1 MTARDYSDY
10 DVPEEPSRPPRRRRR
25 RVVQAVRTAVERL
38 SWLAEPLVLSSHG
51 LRQEPVVAPQFPPWE
66 IVEVPRIEQWAP
78 QANIVLREITSA
90 MLDRAGHTV
99 GQLTKT
105 ARERRNYE
113 PVAQVAAELLAKV
126 RAAHDAWHRLRRIAG
141 PTVQTARDL
150 MVVAS
155 LTLPSWERP
164 RQRHTEVPTWPVPHS
179 ASRKPGPRVRS
190 SKRAKTPKR
199 PKPDE
204 TCDLQAF
211 LSSWA
216 DPEGCLRLLDRFDP
230 ELVRA
235 AADGLSADPS
245 MPSRVR
251 AAATSWKGRVSGV
264 SRSVSQGIPFWLA
277 SRLPSSMRGI
287 DAQFLRELVSEEATR
302 IVVRWIATLDHRP
315 ERLSLSQFQDA
326 SQRPACDAD
335 LAQLLR
341 ALARENCTIPEEL
354 CELPEQ
360 DQAWI
365 AAAVPCV
372 APQVVPQLL
381 NRASQARLPQLR
393 TFLLTIDCWWSQR
406 LSPDQ
411 QLHAFRLTQPVAWRS
426 FVLNRHGKL
435 DDDTLKSYRGA
446 LCEAWLT
453 YALISNGM
461 RHDEVEEEILPKLR
475 SHEAVWPLLRA
486 CARGKA
492 ATREAVGLLDQL
504 TSIAPRGTPPGEAL
518 EETRTLP
525 IDGLLYLVGRPETST
540 ISEVVGLVCDW
551 RRSGRIP
558 ADVTRILLQW
568 AAEDLCW
575 VEDRP
580 SNRSRRW
587 KAWRP
592 RFPRLLEHLAQVPDG
607 HAEGQVTLLAHAASH
622 LRPESVAAGFTPLLT
637 IIAGL
642 VASGRVQNG
651 YFIGRFLSIVVGAYV
666 ADIRGRL
673 DRDQLRPEEEQE
685 IAEACFAGKSALL
698 DVADDTNRWH
708 LVIQGLEFWCGPHEL
723 HAVLRRLLRTHP
735 TSAFDLVYRYGLVPV
750 PDHGFLGQR
759 VRHWAHPSSVPELR
773 SGEALPESLI
783 EQLRASDRL
792 EAEARR
798 MVFLSN
804 ELEVPPSWTSGLK
817 RFIDA
822 DKREKEF
829 QELSRKQ
836 ASGALSS
843 GQRGRLM
850 LLSKRRP
857 PRPLS
862 PEQQARV
869 AEKLAEAGD
878 LLLCQ
883 LLANEADRCLR
894 QRLRRLVGDDAD
906 QVEMS
911 EEVRNAVRLYS
922 GLKENRRVLRRLLK
936 AWFEGER
943 DWVQNHP
950 ANRDWLNRAREAGKD
965 LDAWLRG
972 WRKNFR
978 KPRRLRLYISQD
990 PLEVLQMGQLF
1001 GSCLRI
1007 GGEFS
1012 HSAVAN
1018 AVDVNKHV
1026 IYARDEND
1034 QIVARRLIA
1043 IDSKFRLVCFAIY
1056 SVSDEPLNP
1065 PFDRFC
1071 LEFARECG
1079 LAIIHPDIDYE
1090 VEPLVAK
1097 AWYDDGAV
1105 KVPSYS
1111 SVSIQSSSPGRSGQR
1126 GSGRTP

>member
-10 DVPEEPSRPPRRRRR
+10 DVPEEPSRAPRRRRR
-25 RVVQAVRTAVERL
+25 RIVQAVRTAVERL
-38 SWLAEPLVLSSHG
+38 SWLAEPLVLSPHG

-66 IVEVPRIEQWAP
+66 IGEVPRIEQWAP

-113 PVAQVAAELLAKV
+113 PVAQVAAELLAEV
-126 RAAHDAWHRLRRIAG
+126 RAAHEAWHRLRRIAG

-164 RQRHTEVPTWPVPHS
+164 QRRPAEVPTWPVPQ
-179 ASRKPGPRVRS
+179 AVPRKPLQRARS
-190 SKRAKTPKR
+190 SKRAKI
-199 PKPDE
+199 PKPPRRDDA
-204 TCDLQAF
+204 CDLQAF
-211 LSSWA
+211 LNSWA
-216 DPEGCLRLLDRFDP
+216 DPEGCLRLLERFNP
-230 ELVRA
+230 ETVQA
-235 AADGLSADPS
+235 AAGELSTDPS
-245 MPSRVR
+245 VPARVR
-251 AAATSWKGRVSGV
+251 ATVAFWKGPVSGV
-264 SRSVSQGIPFWLA
+264 SKSVSQAIPFWLA
-277 SRLPSSMRGI
+277 SRLPSSMRGM
-287 DAQFLRELVSEEATR
+287 DAAFLRELVSEGRTR
-302 IVVRWIATLDHRP
+302 VVVRWVATLDHRP

-335 LAQLLR
+335 FAQLLR

-393 TFLLTIDCWWSQR
+393 TFLLTIDGWWSQR

-426 FVLNRHGKL
+426 FALNRHGKL
-435 DDDTLKSYRGA
+435 DDDTLKSYRSA

-486 CARGKA
+486 CARGKT
-492 ATREAVGLLDQL
+492 ATREAVGLLHQL
-504 TSIAPRGTPPGEAL
+504 TSIAPRGTSPGKAL

-525 IDGLLYLVGRPETST
+525 INGLLYLVGRPDTST
-540 ISEVVGLVCDW
+540 IIEVVGLVCDW
-551 RRSGRIP
+551 RRSGRAS

-575 VEDRP
+575 LEDRP

-592 RFPRLLEHLAQVPDG
+592 WFPRLLEYLAQASDG
-607 HAEGQVTLLAHAASH
+607 HAEGPVTLLAHAASH
-622 LRPESVAAGFTPLLT
+622 LRPESVAAGFAPLLT

-642 VASGRVQNG
+642 AASGRVQNG

-685 IAEACFAGKSALL
+685 IAEACLAGKSALL

-708 LVIQGLEFWCGPHEL
+708 FVIQGLEFWCNHHEF

-735 TSAFDLVYRYGLVPV
+735 TRAFDLVYRYGLVPEA
-750 PDHGFLGQR
+750 DHGSLGQR
-759 VRHWAHPSSVPELR
+759 VRHWACPSSVPELK
-773 SGEALPESLI
+773 SGEALPESLL

-804 ELEVPPSWTSGLK
+804 GLGVPPSWTSGLK

-843 GQRGRLM
+843 GQRERLVR
-850 LLSKRRP
+850 LSKRRA

-862 PEQQARV
+862 PEQQQRV
-869 AEKLAEAGD
+869 EQKLAEAGD
-878 LLLCQ
+878 LLLAQ
-883 LLANEADRCLR
+883 LLADEADHCLR
-894 QRLRRLVGDDAD
+894 QRLRRLVGDGAD

-943 DWVQNHP
+943 DWIEHHP
-950 ANRDWLNRAREAGKD
+950 ANRDWLKRAREAGKD
-965 LDAWLRG
+965 LVAWLRG
-972 WRKNFR
+972 YQKSYR
-978 KPRRLRLYISQD
+978 KPRRLRLYTSQN

-1007 GGEFS
+1007 GGGYS

-1018 AVDVNKHV
+1018 AVDANKHV

-1043 IDSKFRLVCFAIY
+1043 IDSKSRLVCFGIY
-1056 SVSDEPLNP
+1056 SVVDEPLHE

-1079 LAIIHPDIDYE
+1079 LAIVHPDIDYE
-1090 VEPLVAK
+1090 IEPLVAK

-1105 KVPSYS
+1105 KVPSDS
-1111 SVSIQSSSPGRSGQR
+1111 AMSAQHSLSGSPKLDGRFPG
-1126 GSGRTP
+1126 